1 MLDKQTTNSIDRS
14 KFNSYK
20 GLGTSCPV
28 CASTSGKCRWQN
40 YELSAQNGKI
50 TSTIKTLCMTGAGGY
65 GNPDYHYFNDTRD
78 GQWGVY
84 IPLSDWNEHRGE
96 NRQATPAEREEWVK
110 NQQLQQQVLLEA
122 ENQRRAESLPAL
134 ERDIA
139 ARAILAQ
146 LSLNEIDRKDLIRR
160 GFTAQQIREIGFK
173 SVEKF
178 QRLKE
183 PVNPRFPGVN
193 ISGTR
198 LNNGSIAGI
207 LIPLYTITGE
217 IVAFQIRNRE
227 QSKSRYRWLSSV
239 WEKGRDNGAAPSL
252 PNGENPLT
260 FSYPQLLGVKPV
272 LNSIGFAEGTGA
284 KPNLAATRMGQQIIG
299 AAGGQWLSSPELLLD
314 GLSRWRAD
322 VIDLYLDGEDIH
334 KPQVIRRWVNLHR
347 QLLEW
352 GYKPRFMYSGRDID
366 ELEDLSELREID
378 SAELD
383 RLVGDRLPSPPVIS
397 LARKLY
403 QKSKHFT
410 PNRTQC
416 NRFLKW
422 EIPETGLENTLV
434 GIKSALGTGKT
445 EVLKALGAW
454 ARERGL
460 ELIFIGYRNNLLRQT
475 CDRIPDL
482 YHVGDED
489 RVFLDSDYHKAICHH
504 SAGLIDPAQMGNKII
519 VLDECVSDLSDMLT
533 SKLTA
538 GRRKDGTDSR
548 QVRLAHIQELIQNCY
563 GVVALDA
570 YLSDTELDFLRKLRS
585 SSVRAGASASAE
597 RVSHLSGAERC
608 SWNEPKQRDFDFIHK
623 IENTYRNQMNV
634 RMVNQKSTVT
644 RAILDDALAGA
655 NLLIT
660 ATTQKHC
667 ENLEKS
673 LIHIGIPETNICRID
688 GTTDR
693 DDTILLFFRNPKTYL
708 ETYSPQIV
716 ILSPTA
722 ESGISIDLPGYFT
735 THYHFHLGNLGIL
748 SGLQFLGRYRYF
760 SAPRVIYC
768 EKQGHIHDGNSSCFT
783 RWVKDEFD
791 RQVHEDINLVFMLLD
806 KGATDEAMK
815 ILTSYANKEDLWL
828 KLAHQYKA
836 NLNEEMKH
844 LRELFIESMVADGY
858 TVTIDP
864 EDVDGCDDTDD
875 LMGRVEVERRVV
887 QSRRIYNAPDITR
900 LEYEAIRNNPSANE
914 IDRVLASKYYLTQQ
928 QLPGI
933 METESYCAELI
944 QMLKYNH
951 PALVKQLE
959 TYHYLLHPELAEINH
974 LAAWL
979 PVAQTGSVWLP
990 DQLNRSSLAL
1000 VKVGRELGLA
1010 ELIERRTLLAGSPA
1024 ERSATRQTIFSRQRI
1039 GEIIQQVKDSKRY
1052 QSSLKININPEKQ
1065 TDPIKLFQRIL
1076 KKFGLK
1082 SVKLGDDQFKLDA
1095 VADSILAFKGAPKY
1109 ELLTPELI
1117 EGVTGLAGKE
1127 FHKDDIEIQTL
1138 GGSMEALGMQD
1149 KRGRMRLVAGSARY
1163 LGLSVVTHRHRTIDP
1178 QGKKVVTR
1186 IYTFTATSDPISGG
1200 IKNSQVY
1207 PGTQPVYVKHI
1218 YECLTRRLE
1227 QLAIDKVVGIKA
1239 WQNLDF
1245 AASGNNLQTSIP
1257 EELFSAIHID
1267 DFASIEIINLP
1278 KDRSGSAEFSLENL
1292 RSVAQKLLYIGQ
1304 MELPELEI
1312 CLNQYL
1318 GVTNPEVARI
1328 AMSMIE
1334 NKYPQVFARLIHCS
1348 SSITQVE

>member
-1 MLDKQTTNSIDRS
+1 MFGNPSTSIARS
-14 KFNSYK
+14 KFNAYK
-20 GLGTSCPV
+20 GLGNSCPV

-40 YELSAQNGKI
+40 YELSAKNGK
-50 TSTIKTLCMTGAGGY
+50 TTPTVKTLCMTGAGGY

-84 IPLSDWNEHRGE
+84 IPLVDWNEHRGE
-96 NRQATPAEREEWVK
+96 DRQATPGEREEWVK
-110 NQQLQQQVLLEA
+110 NQQLKQQALLEA

-183 PVNPRFPGVN
+183 PVNNRFPGVN

-198 LNNGSIAGI
+198 LNNKSIAGI

-227 QSKSRYRWLSSV
+227 PSKSRYRWLSST
-239 WEKGRDNGAAPSL
+239 WETGRDNGAAPSL

-260 FSYPQLLGVKPV
+260 FTYPQLLGVIPV
-272 LNSIGFAEGTGA
+272 IRSIGLAEGTGA
-284 KPNLAATRMGQQIIG
+284 KPNLAATRMGQQVIG
-299 AAGGQWLSSPELLLD
+299 AAGGQWLSSPELLKD
-314 GLSRWRAD
+314 GLERWRAS
-322 VIDLYLDGEDIH
+322 VIDLYLDGEDPQ
-334 KPQVIRRWVNLHR
+334 KPQVIRRWVNLYY

-366 ELEDLSELREID
+366 ELEDLLLLREID
-378 SAELD
+378 LDELEY
-383 RLVGDRLPSPPVIS
+383 LVSSKLPPPPPIVS

-410 PNRTQC
+410 PNQTQS
-416 NRFLKW
+416 NRFLQW
-422 EIPETGLENTLV
+422 EIPKTGLENTLV

-489 RVFLDSDYHKAICHH
+489 KVFLDSDYHKAICHH
-504 SAGLIDPAQMGNKII
+504 SAGLIDPAQMGNKVVI
-519 VLDECVSDLSDMLT
+519 LDECVSDLSDMLT

-538 GRRKDGTDSR
+538 GRRKDGNDSR
-548 QVRLAHIQELIQNCY
+548 QVRLAHIEELIKHSH

-570 YLSDTELDFLRKLRS
+570 YLSDTELDFLRKLR
-585 SSVRAGASASAE
+585 
-597 RVSHLSGAERC
+597 
-608 SWNEPKQRDFDFIHK
+608 QFDFVHK
-623 IENTYRNQMNV
+623 LENTYRNQMNV

-673 LIHIGIPETNICRID
+673 LIRIGIPEANICRID

-693 DDTILLFFRNPKTYL
+693 DDTIALFFRNPKAYL
-708 ETYSPQIV
+708 EEHRPQIV

-722 ESGISIDLPGYFT
+722 ESGISIDLAGYFR

-748 SGLQFLGRYRYF
+748 SGLQFLGRYRDF

-768 EKQGHIHDGNSSCFT
+768 ERQGRIGDGNSSSFSK
-783 RWVKDEFD
+783 WVKDEFD
-791 RQVHEDINLVFMLLD
+791 RQVHEDMDLVFMLLD
-806 KGATDEAMK
+806 KGAADEAMK
-815 ILTSYANKEDLWL
+815 ILTSYTQKEDLWL

-844 LRELFIESMVADGY
+844 LRELFIEAMVTDGY
-858 TVTIDP
+858 TISIDS
-864 EDVDGCDDTDD
+864 EDIDGCDDTDD

-887 QSRRIYNAPDITR
+887 QSRRIYDAPDITR

-914 IDRVLASKYYLTQQ
+914 LDRILASKYYLTQQ

-933 METESYCAELI
+933 METESYSAELI

-959 TYHYLLHPELAEINH
+959 TYHYLLHPKRAEINH

-979 PVAQTGSVWLP
+979 PVAETGSVWLP
-990 DQLNRSSLAL
+990 DQLSRSSLSL
-1000 VKVGRELGLA
+1000 VKVGRELGLTD
-1010 ELIERRTLLAGSPA
+1010 LIE
-1024 ERSATRQTIFSRQRI
+1024 TIFSGQRI
-1039 GEIIQQVKDSKRY
+1039 GEIIEGIIGSKRY
-1052 QSSLKININPEKQ
+1052 QSSLKININPERQ
-1065 TDPIKLFQRIL
+1065 PDPIKLFRRIL
-1076 KKFGLK
+1076 KIFGLK
-1082 SVKLGDDQFKLDA
+1082 LVKLGDDQFKLDA

-1109 ELLTPELI
+1109 ELLTPELSQK
-1117 EGVTGLAGKE
+1117 VAQLAGKQL
-1127 FHKDDIEIQTL
+1127 HKDDLEIETL
-1138 GGSMEALGMQD
+1138 GMEMEALGMHD
-1149 KRGRMRLVAGSARY
+1149 GRGRMRLVAGSARY

-1186 IYTFTATSDPISGG
+1186 TYTFGATGDPISGG
-1200 IKNSQVY
+1200 IKNSQIY
-1207 PGTQPVYVKHI
+1207 PGTQPIHVKHI
-1218 YECLTRRLE
+1218 YECITKRLE
-1227 QLAIDKVVGIKA
+1227 QLAIDRTVRVQE
-1239 WQNLDF
+1239 WQNLK
-1245 AASGNNLQTSIP
+1245 TVPP
-1257 EELFSAIHID
+1257 EELLLTIHID
-1267 DFASIEIINLP
+1267 NFTSIEIISLP
-1278 KDRSGSAEFSLENL
+1278 EGRSGSAEFSLENL
-1292 RSVAQKLLYIGQ
+1292 RSVAQTLLHIGQ
-1304 MELPELEI
+1304 MEPPELAS
-1312 CLNQYL
+1312 CLHEYL
-1318 GVTNPEVARI
+1318 TVTNLEVARI
-1328 AMSMIE
+1328 AMSMVE
-1334 NKYPQVFARLIHCS
+1334 SKYPQVFHRLRQHSDLSRIC
-1348 SSITQVE
+1348 VE

>member
-1 MLDKQTTNSIDRS
+1 MI
-14 KFNSYK
+14 FNPVFRTRFNAYR
-20 GLGTSCPV
+20 GLGNTCPV
-28 CASTSGKCRWQN
+28 CASSSGKCRWQN

-50 TSTIKTLCMTGAGGY
+50 TPTIKTLCMTGAGGY

-84 IPLSDWNEHRGE
+84 IPLIDWNEHRGE
-96 NRQATPAEREEWVK
+96 DRQATPAEKAEWFR
-110 NQQLQQQVLLEA
+110 NQQLKQQALLEA
-122 ENQRRAESLPAL
+122 ENQRKAESLPTL

-160 GFTAQQIREIGFK
+160 GFTQQQIREIGFK

-178 QRLKE
+178 QRLTE
-183 PVNPRFPGVN
+183 PVNNRFPGVN
-193 ISGTR
+193 IQGNR
-198 LNNGSIAGI
+198 LSNGSIAGI
-207 LIPLYTITGE
+207 LIPIYTITGE
-217 IVAFQIRNRE
+217 IVAFQVRNRE
-227 QSKSRYRWLSSV
+227 KSKSRCLVERTLREPQRDSIRYRWLSSV
-239 WEKGRDNGAAPSL
+239 WEKGRDNGASPSL

-260 FSYPQLLGVKPV
+260 FSYPQLLGVEPV

-284 KPNLAATRMGQQIIG
+284 KPNLTATKMGQQVIG
-299 AAGGQWLSSPELLLD
+299 AAGGQWLSSPEQLKD

-322 VIDLYLDGEDIH
+322 VIDLYLDGEDPQ
-334 KPQVIRRWVNLHR
+334 KPQVIRRWVNLYH
-347 QLLEW
+347 QLREW

-366 ELEDLSELREID
+366 ELEDLLLLREID
-378 SAELD
+378 LDELEH
-383 RLVGDRLPSPPVIS
+383 LVGNKLPPLLPIVS

-403 QKSKHFT
+403 QKSKRFT

-416 NRFLKW
+416 NRFLQW

-445 EVLKALGAW
+445 EVLKVLGAT

-489 RVFLDSDYHKAICHH
+489 KVFLDSDYHKAICHH
-504 SAGLIDPAQMGNKII
+504 SAGLLDPTQMGNKII
-519 VLDECVSDLSDMLT
+519 ILDECVSDLSDMLT

-548 QVRLAHIQELIQNCY
+548 QVRLAHIEQLVKNCY

-570 YLSDTELDFLRKLRS
+570 YLSDTEVDFLQKLK
-585 SSVRAGASASAE
+585 
-597 RVSHLSGAERC
+597 H
-608 SWNEPKQRDFDFIHK
+608 FDFVHK
-623 IENTYRNQMNV
+623 LENTYRNKMNV
-634 RMVNQKSTVT
+634 RMVNQKSTLT
-644 RAILDDALAGA
+644 RAIIDDALAGA

-673 LIHIGIPETNICRID
+673 LIRVGIPETNICRID

-693 DDTILLFFRNPKTYL
+693 DDSIGLFFRNPKAYL
-708 ETYSPQIV
+708 EEYRPQIV

-722 ESGISIDLPGYFT
+722 ESGISIDLAGYFT

-748 SGLQFLGRYRYF
+748 SGLQFLGRYRDF
-760 SAPRVIYC
+760 TAPRVIYC
-768 EKQGHIHDGNSSCFT
+768 EKQGHIADGNSSSFT
-783 RWVKDEFD
+783 KWVKDEFD
-791 RQVHEDINLVFMLLD
+791 RQVHENMDLVFMLLD
-806 KGATDEAMK
+806 KGAADEAMK
-815 ILTSYANKEDLWL
+815 ILTSYAHKEDLWL

-844 LRELFIESMVADGY
+844 LRELFIEAMLADGY
-858 TVTIDP
+858 TVTIDR
-864 EDVDGCDDTDD
+864 EDIDGCDDTDD

-900 LEYEAIRNNPSANE
+900 IEYEAIRNNASANE
-914 IDRVLASKYYLTQQ
+914 FDRVLANKFYLTQQ

-933 METESYCAELI
+933 METDSYSAELI

-959 TYHYLLHPELAEINH
+959 TYHYLLNPERAQINH

-1000 VKVGRELGLA
+1000 VKVGRELDLHD
-1010 ELIERRTLLAGSPA
+1010 LIGKGFTGN
-1024 ERSATRQTIFSRQRI
+1024 RI
-1039 GEIIQQVKDSKRY
+1039 GETIERVSNSKRY
-1052 QSSLKININPEKQ
+1052 QSSLKININPERPP
-1065 TDPIKLFQRIL
+1065 DPIKVFRRIL

-1082 SVKLGDDQFKLDA
+1082 LVKVKDDRFKLDT

-1109 ELLTPELI
+1109 ELLTPELSQK
-1117 EGVTGLAGKE
+1117 VAQLAGKQL
-1127 FHKDDIEIQTL
+1127 HKDDIEIETL
-1138 GGSMEALGMQD
+1138 GREMEELGMQD
-1149 KRGRMRLVAGSARY
+1149 GRGRMRLVAGSARY
-1163 LGLSVVTHRHRTIDP
+1163 LGLSVVTHRRRTIDP

-1186 IYTFTATSDPISGG
+1186 TYTFGATDEPISRG
-1200 IKNSQVY
+1200 IKDSQVY
-1207 PGTQPVYVKHI
+1207 PGTQPVHVKHI
-1218 YECLTRRLE
+1218 YECVSKRLE
-1227 QLAIDKVVGIKA
+1227 QLATHQRARVEDWK
-1239 WQNLDF
+1239 
-1245 AASGNNLQTSIP
+1245 NLQTSLP
-1257 EELFSAIHID
+1257 HQLAVEIHID
-1267 DFASIEIINLP
+1267 DFASINEINWPEHL
-1278 KDRSGSAEFSLENL
+1278 SGSPEFSLENL
-1292 RSVAQKLLYIGQ
+1292 RSVAQTLLQIGQ
-1304 MELPELEI
+1304 MELPELES
-1312 CLNQYL
+1312 CLHEYL
-1318 GVTNPEVARI
+1318 AVTNPEVARI
-1328 AMSMIE
+1328 AMSMVE
-1334 NKYPQVFARLIHCS
+1334 SKYPQVFVLS
-1348 SSITQVE
+1348 N

>member
-1 MLDKQTTNSIDRS
+1 MRYFADLVNHS
-14 KFNSYK
+14 KFNAYR
-20 GLGTSCPV
+20 GLNNSCPV
-28 CASTSGKCRWQN
+28 CGSTSGKCKSQN
-40 YELSAQNGKI
+40 YELSAHNGKI
-50 TSTIKTLCMTGAGGY
+50 TPTIKTLCMTGAGGY

-84 IPLSDWNEHRGE
+84 IPLIDWNEHRGE
-96 NRQATPAEREEWVK
+96 NHQATPAERAEWVK
-110 NQQLQQQVLLEA
+110 QQQLKQQALLAA

-139 ARAILAQ
+139 ARTILAQ

-160 GFTAQQIREIGFK
+160 GFTQQQIEEIGFK

-178 QRLKE
+178 QKLKQ

-193 ISGTR
+193 IQGNR
-198 LNNGSIAGI
+198 LNNGSIGGI
-207 LIPLYTITGE
+207 LIPIYTITGE

-227 QSKSRYRWLSSV
+227 ASKSRYRWLSSV

-252 PNGENPLT
+252 PNGEIPLT
-260 FSYPQLLGVKPV
+260 FAYPQLLGVEPV

-284 KPNLAATRMGQQIIG
+284 KPNLTAIRMGQQVIG
-299 AAGGQWLSSPELLLD
+299 AAGGQWLSSPELLKD
-314 GLSRWRAD
+314 GLSRWRAEY
-322 VIDLYLDGEDIH
+322 IDLYLDGEDIR
-334 KPQVIRRWVNLHR
+334 KPQVIRRWVNLYH
-347 QLLEW
+347 QLQEW
-352 GYKPRFMYSGRDID
+352 GYKPRFMYSGQDID
-366 ELEDLSELREID
+366 ELEDLFLLREID
-378 SAELD
+378 LDELEY
-383 RLVGDRLPSPPVIS
+383 LVGNKLPPLAVSGVELLPQIVS

-410 PNRTQC
+410 PNQTQS
-416 NRFLKW
+416 NRFLQW
-422 EIPETGLENTLV
+422 EIPETGLENSVAGYPPSTLV

-489 RVFLDSDYHKAICHH
+489 KVFLDSDYHKAICHH
-504 SAGLIDPAQMGNKII
+504 SAGLINPSQMANKIVI
-519 VLDECVSDLSDMLT
+519 LDECVSDLSDMLT

-548 QVRLAHIQELIQNCY
+548 QVRLAHIEQLVKNCY

-570 YLSDTELDFLRKLRS
+570 YLSDTELDFLRELRS
-585 SSVRAGASASAE
+585 
-597 RVSHLSGAERC
+597 
-608 SWNEPKQRDFDFIHK
+608 FDFVHK
-623 IENTYRNQMNV
+623 LENTYRNQMNV

-655 NLLIT
+655 NLLVT

-673 LIHIGIPETNICRID
+673 LIRIGIPEANICRID

-693 DDTILLFFRNPKTYL
+693 DDTVGLFFRNPKIYL

-722 ESGISIDLPGYFT
+722 ESGISIDLAGYFT
-735 THYHFHLGNLGIL
+735 THYHFHLGNLGVL
-748 SGLQFLGRYRYF
+748 SGLQFLGRYRDF

-768 EKQGHIHDGNSSCFT
+768 ERQGRISDGNSSSFSK
-783 RWVKDEFD
+783 WVKDEFD
-791 RQVHEDINLVFMLLD
+791 RQVHEDMDLVFMLLD
-806 KGATDEAMK
+806 KGAADEAMK
-815 ILTSYANKEDLWL
+815 ILTSYANQEDLWL

-844 LRELFIESMVADGY
+844 LRELFVEAMVADGY

-887 QSRRIYNAPDITR
+887 QSRRIYDAPDITR
-900 LEYEAIRNNPSANE
+900 LEYEAIRNNPGANE
-914 IDRVLASKYYLTQQ
+914 LDRVLASKYYLTQQ

-933 METESYCAELI
+933 METESYSAELI

-959 TYHYLLHPELAEINH
+959 TYHYLLHPERAEIHH

-979 PVAQTGSVWLP
+979 PVAETGSVWLP

-1000 VKVGRELGLA
+1000 VKVGRELGLHDLM
-1010 ELIERRTLLAGSPA
+1010 E
-1024 ERSATRQTIFSRQRI
+1024 
-1039 GEIIQQVKDSKRY
+1039 GEFDGQQIAAITQQVADSKLY
-1052 QSSLKININPEKQ
+1052 QSCLKINVNPNQ
-1065 TDPIKLFQRIL
+1065 PHDPFKLFRRIL

-1082 SVKLGDDQFKLDA
+1082 LVKLKDDEFKLDA
-1095 VADSILAFKGAPKY
+1095 VANSILAFKGAPKY

-1117 EGVTGLAGKE
+1117 EQLGKLAGRE
-1127 FHKDDIEIQTL
+1127 FHQDDREIQALGTAMETL
-1138 GGSMEALGMQD
+1138 GMKDG
-1149 KRGRMRLVAGSARY
+1149 RGRMRLVAGSARY
-1163 LGLSVVTHRHRTIDP
+1163 LGLSVISHRHRTVDR
-1178 QGKKVVTR
+1178 GKKVVTR
-1186 IYTFTATSDPISGG
+1186 IYSFGTTDNPISQA
-1200 IKNSQVY
+1200 IKDTPTVY
-1207 PGTQPVYVKHI
+1207 PDTQPVEVKHI
-1218 YECLTRRLE
+1218 YECVTRRLE
-1227 QLAIDKVVGIKA
+1227 QLATHQRERVKE
-1239 WQNLDF
+1239 WQNP
-1245 AASGNNLQTSIP
+1245 QTSFP
-1257 EELFSAIHID
+1257 TQLLSAIHID
-1267 DFASIEIINLP
+1267 DFASIDKINLP
-1278 KDRSGSAEFSLENL
+1278 EHRSGSPEFSLENL
-1292 RSVAQKLLYIGQ
+1292 RSVAQTLLHIGQ
-1304 MELPELEI
+1304 IEELELENV
-1312 CLNQYL
+1312 LNDYL
-1318 GVTNPEVARI
+1318 TVTNPTVARI
-1328 AMSMIE
+1328 ALKMVES
-1334 NKYPQVFARLIHCS
+1334 KYPQVFKRLNLYGLN
-1348 SSITQVE
+1348 

>member
-1 MLDKQTTNSIDRS
+1 MLGNASTPITRS
-14 KFNSYK
+14 KFNAYR
-20 GLGTSCPV
+20 GLGNSCPV

-40 YELSAQNGKI
+40 YELSAKNAKI
-50 TSTIKTLCMTGAGGY
+50 TPTVKTLCMTGAGGY

-84 IPLSDWNEHRGE
+84 IPLVDWNEHRSE
-96 NRQATPAEREEWVK
+96 DRQATPVEREEWVK
-110 NQQLQQQVLLEA
+110 NQQLKQQALLEA

-146 LSLNEIDRKDLIRR
+146 LSLNEIDRKDLVRR
-160 GFTAQQIREIGFK
+160 GFTVQQIREIGFK

-183 PVNPRFPGVN
+183 PVNNRFPGVN
-193 ISGTR
+193 IQGNR
-198 LNNGSIAGI
+198 LSNGSIAGI

-217 IVAFQIRNRE
+217 IVAFQVRNRE

-239 WEKGRDNGAAPSL
+239 WEKGRDNGSAPSL

-260 FSYPQLLGVKPV
+260 FSYPQLLGVAPV
-272 LNSIGFAEGTGA
+272 LNSIGLAEGTGA
-284 KPNLAATRMGQQIIG
+284 KPNLAATRVGQQVIG
-299 AAGGQWLSSPELLLD
+299 AAGGQWLSSPELLKD
-314 GLSRWRAD
+314 GLERWRAD
-322 VIDLYLDGEDIH
+322 VIDLYLDGEDPQ
-334 KPQVIRRWVNLHR
+334 KPQVIRRWVTLYY

-366 ELEDLSELREID
+366 ELEDLSLLREID
-378 SAELD
+378 LD
-383 RLVGDRLPSPPVIS
+383 DLEYLVSSKLPPPPPVVS

-410 PNRTQC
+410 PNQTQS
-416 NRFLKW
+416 NRFLQW

-454 ARERGL
+454 ARKCGL

-489 RVFLDSDYHKAICHH
+489 KVFLDSDYHKAICHH
-504 SAGLIDPAQMGNKII
+504 SCRLIDPAQMGNKIVI
-519 VLDECVSDLSDMLT
+519 LDECVSDLSDMLT

-548 QVRLAHIQELIQNCY
+548 QVRLAHIEELIKHSH

-585 SSVRAGASASAE
+585 
-597 RVSHLSGAERC
+597 
-608 SWNEPKQRDFDFIHK
+608 FDFVHK
-623 IENTYRNQMNV
+623 LENTYRNQMNV
-634 RMVNQKSTVT
+634 RMVNQKSTLT

-673 LIHIGIPETNICRID
+673 LIRIGIPEANICRID

-693 DDTILLFFRNPKTYL
+693 DDTILLFFRNPKAYL
-708 ETYSPQIV
+708 EEYRPQIV

-722 ESGISIDLPGYFT
+722 ESGISIDLAGYFT
-735 THYHFHLGNLGIL
+735 TQYHFHLGNLGIL
-748 SGLQFLGRYRYF
+748 SGLQFLGRYRDF
-760 SAPRVIYC
+760 GAPRVIYC
-768 EKQGHIHDGNSSCFT
+768 ERQGRIGDGNSSSFSK
-783 RWVKDEFD
+783 WVKDEFD
-791 RQVHEDINLVFMLLD
+791 RQVHEDMDLVFMLLD
-806 KGATDEAMK
+806 KGAADEAMK
-815 ILTSYANKEDLWL
+815 ILTNYAQKEDLWL

-844 LRELFIESMVADGY
+844 LRELFVEAMVADGY
-858 TVTIDP
+858 TVSIDP
-864 EDVDGCDDTDD
+864 EDIDGCDDTDD

-887 QSRRIYNAPDITR
+887 QSRRIYDAPDITR

-914 IDRVLASKYYLTQQ
+914 LDRVLASKYYLTQQ

-944 QMLKYNH
+944 QMLRYNH

-959 TYHYLLHPELAEINH
+959 TYHYLLHPERAEINH

-979 PVAQTGSVWLP
+979 PVAETGSVWLP
-990 DQLNRSSLAL
+990 DQLSRSSLAL
-1000 VKVGRELGLA
+1000 VKVGRELGLT
-1010 ELIERRTLLAGSPA
+1010 ELIE
-1024 ERSATRQTIFSRQRI
+1024 TIFGGQRI
-1039 GEIIQQVKDSKRY
+1039 GLIIEQIANSKRY
-1052 QSSLKININPEKQ
+1052 QSSLKININPERQ
-1065 TDPIKLFQRIL
+1065 PDPIKLFRRIL
-1076 KKFGLK
+1076 KRFGLK
-1082 SVKLGDDQFKLDA
+1082 LIKLRDDQFKLDA

-1109 ELLTPELI
+1109 ELLTPELNQR
-1117 EGVTGLAGKE
+1117 VTQLAGKQL
-1127 FHKDDIEIQTL
+1127 HKDDIEVEML
-1138 GGSMEALGMQD
+1138 GMEMEALGMHD
-1149 KRGRMRLVAGSARY
+1149 GRGKMRLIAGSARY

-1186 IYTFTATSDPISGG
+1186 TYTFGATGDPISGG
-1200 IKNSQVY
+1200 IRQSQIY
-1207 PGTQPVYVKHI
+1207 PGTQPVHVKHI
-1218 YECLTRRLE
+1218 YECITRRLE
-1227 QLAIDKVVGIKA
+1227 QLAIDRQARVRD
-1239 WQNLDF
+1239 WQNL
-1245 AASGNNLQTSIP
+1245 QTPIP
-1257 EELFSAIHID
+1257 EELSSAIHID
-1267 DFASIEIINLP
+1267 DFASIKIINLP
-1278 KDRSGSAEFSLENL
+1278 EGRSGSADFSLENL
-1292 RSVAQKLLYIGQ
+1292 RSVAQTLLHIGQ
-1304 MELPELEI
+1304 MEMPELES

-1318 GVTNPEVARI
+1318 TVTNSEVARI
-1328 AMSMIE
+1328 AMSMVE
-1334 NKYPQVFARLIHCS
+1334 SKYPQVFEIINRFTAK
-1348 SSITQVE
+1348 

>member
-1 MLDKQTTNSIDRS
+1 MS
-14 KFNSYK
+14 KYFANLFPRFRFNAYR
-20 GLGTSCPV
+20 GLGNTCPV
-28 CASTSGKCRWQN
+28 CSSFSGKCKWQP
-40 YELSAQNGKI
+40 YDLSAQNGKI
-50 TSTIKTLCMTGAGGY
+50 TPTIKTLCMTGAGGY

-84 IPLSDWNEHRGE
+84 IPLIDWNEHRGE
-96 NRQATPAEREEWVK
+96 NYQATPAERAEWVK
-110 NQQLQQQVLLEA
+110 NQQLKQQALLEA

-160 GFTAQQIREIGFK
+160 GFTAQQIKEIGFR

-178 QRLKE
+178 QKLTE
-183 PVNPRFPGVN
+183 PVNNRFPGVN
-193 ISGTR
+193 IQGNR
-198 LNNGSIAGI
+198 LNNGFIGGI
-207 LIPLYTITGE
+207 MIPIYTITGE

-227 QSKSRYRWLSSV
+227 ASKSRYRWLSSV
-239 WEKGRDNGAAPSL
+239 WEKGRDNGSAPNL
-252 PNGENPLT
+252 PNGEIPLT
-260 FSYPQLLGVKPV
+260 FSYPQLLGVQPV
-272 LNSIGFAEGTGA
+272 TRSIGLAEGTGA
-284 KPNLAATRMGQQIIG
+284 KPNLAAIEMGQQVIG
-299 AAGGQWLSSPELLLD
+299 AAGGQFLSAPEQLKDALE
-314 GLSRWRAD
+314 RWRANY
-322 VIDLYLDGEDIH
+322 IDLYLDGEDIH
-334 KPQVIRRWVNLHR
+334 KPQVIRRWLNLYH

-352 GYKPRFMYSGRDID
+352 GYKPRLMWSGQDID
-366 ELEDLSELREID
+366 ELEDLSLTRKIELDELELLLGATHAEETSARLHPL
-378 SAELD
+378 SGAELPQ
-383 RLVGDRLPSPPVIS
+383 RLSPIVS

-403 QKSKHFT
+403 QKSHSFT
-410 PNRTQC
+410 PNQTQC
-416 NRFLKW
+416 NRFLQW

-445 EVLKALGAW
+445 EVLKALAAW
-454 ARERGL
+454 ARKLGL

-482 YHVGDED
+482 YHIGDED
-489 RVFLDSDYHKAICHH
+489 KVFLNSDFHKAICHH
-504 SAGLIDPAQMGNKII
+504 SAGLIDPAQMGNKIVI
-519 VLDECVSDLSDMLT
+519 LDECVSDLSDMLT

-538 GRRKDGTDSR
+538 GRRKDGMDSR
-548 QVRLAHIQELIQNCY
+548 QVRLAHIEELVKNCY

-570 YLSDTELDFLRKLRS
+570 YLSDTEMDFLRKLR
-585 SSVRAGASASAE
+585 
-597 RVSHLSGAERC
+597 
-608 SWNEPKQRDFDFIHK
+608 QFDFVHK
-623 IENTYRNQMNV
+623 LENTYRNQMNV

-673 LIHIGIPETNICRID
+673 LIKLGIPEANICRID

-693 DDTILLFFRNPKTYL
+693 DDTVGLFFRNPKVYL

-722 ESGISIDLPGYFT
+722 ESGISIDLAGYFT

-748 SGLQFLGRYRYF
+748 SGLQFLGRYRDF

-768 EKQGHIHDGNSSCFT
+768 ERQGRINDGNSSSFT
-783 RWVKDEFD
+783 KWVKDEFD
-791 RQVHEDINLVFMLLD
+791 RQVHEDMDLVFMLLD
-806 KGATDEAMK
+806 NGSVDEAMK
-815 ILTSYANKEDLWL
+815 ILTSYAQKEDLWL

-844 LRELFIESMVADGY
+844 LRELFIDAMMADGY
-858 TVTIDP
+858 TVTVDP

-887 QSRRIYNAPDITR
+887 QSRRIYDAPDITR

-914 IDRVLASKYYLTQQ
+914 LDRVLANKYYLTQQ

-933 METESYCAELI
+933 METESYSAELI

-959 TYHYLLHPELAEINH
+959 TYHYLLHPELAEANH

-979 PVAQTGSVWLP
+979 PVAETGSVWLP

-1000 VKVGRELGLA
+1000 VKVGRELGLVD
-1010 ELIERRTLLAGSPA
+1010 LIET
-1024 ERSATRQTIFSRQRI
+1024 TFSGQRI
-1039 GEIIQQVKDSKRY
+1039 GEVIERISDSKRY
-1052 QSSLKININPEKQ
+1052 QSSLKVNINPEKQ
-1065 TDPIKLFQRIL
+1065 PDSIKLFRRIL

-1082 SVKLGDDQFKLDA
+1082 LVKLGDDQFKLDA

-1117 EGVTGLAGKE
+1117 AGVTQLAGKE

-1138 GGSMEALGMQD
+1138 GAEMETLGMQD
-1149 KRGRMRLVAGSARY
+1149 KRGRMRLVAGSARH

-1178 QGKKVVTR
+1178 QGKKAVTR
-1186 IYTFTATSDPISGG
+1186 IYTFGTTHDPISGA

-1207 PGTQPVYVKHI
+1207 PGTHPVQVNHI
-1218 YECLTRRLE
+1218 YECVTKRLE
-1227 QLAIDKVVGIKA
+1227 QLATHQRERIEEWKNPQV
-1239 WQNLDF
+1239 L
-1245 AASGNNLQTSIP
+1245 IP
-1257 EELFSAIHID
+1257 EQLLSTIHID
-1267 DFASIEIINLP
+1267 DFASINIINP
-1278 KDRSGSAEFSLENL
+1278 PEHRSGSPEFGLENL
-1292 RSVAQKLLYIGQ
+1292 RSVAQTLLHIGQ
-1304 MELPELEI
+1304 MEMSELES
-1312 CLNQYL
+1312 CLNEYL
-1318 GVTNPEVARI
+1318 AMTNPEVARI
-1328 AMSMIE
+1328 AMSMVE
-1334 NKYPQVFARLIHCS
+1334 SRYPQVFERLDRS
-1348 SSITQVE
+1348 R

>member
-1 MLDKQTTNSIDRS
+1 MTPARGVKMKKYIANLVNRS
-14 KFNSYK
+14 KFNAYR
-20 GLGTSCPV
+20 GLGNTCPI
-28 CASTSGKCRWQN
+28 CASSSGKCKWQP
-40 YELSAQNGKI
+40 YELSAKNGKI
-50 TSTIKTLCMTGAGGY
+50 TPTIKTLCMTGAGGY

-84 IPLSDWNEHRGE
+84 IPLVDWNEHRSE
-96 NRQATPAEREEWVK
+96 DRQATPAERAEWVK
-110 NQQLQQQVLLEA
+110 TQRLKQQALLEA
-122 ENQRRAESLPAL
+122 ENQRRAESLPTD

-183 PVNPRFPGVN
+183 AVNPRFPGVN
-193 ISGTR
+193 IQGNR
-198 LNNGSIAGI
+198 LNNGYIGGI
-207 LIPLYTITGE
+207 LIPIYTITGE

-227 QSKSRYRWLSSV
+227 QSKSRYRWLSST
-239 WEKGRDNGAAPSL
+239 WEKSRENGPVPNL
-252 PNGENPLT
+252 PNGEIPLT
-260 FSYPQLLGVKPV
+260 FSYPQLLGVIPV
-272 LNSIGFAEGTGA
+272 IRSIGLAEGTGA
-284 KPNLAATRMGQQIIG
+284 KPNLAAIEMGQQVIG
-299 AAGGQWLSSPELLLD
+299 AAGGQFLSAPEQLKDALL
-314 GLSRWRAD
+314 RWRAS
-322 VIDLYLDGEDIH
+322 VIDLYLDGEDIY
-334 KPQVIRRWVNLHR
+334 KPQVIRRWLNLYH

-352 GYKPRFMYSGRDID
+352 GYKPRLMWSGQDID
-366 ELEDLSELREID
+366 ELEDLSLTRKIDLDELEQL
-378 SAELD
+378 S
-383 RLVGDRLPSPPVIS
+383 GGKLPPPPPPIVP

-403 QKSKHFT
+403 QKSKHFS
-410 PNRTQC
+410 NNQTQC
-416 NRFLKW
+416 NRFLQW
-422 EIPETGLENTLV
+422 EIPNTGLENTLV

-489 RVFLDSDYHKAICHH
+489 KVFLDSDYHKAICHH
-504 SAGLIDPAQMGNKII
+504 SAGLIDPAQMENKIVI
-519 VLDECVSDLSDMLT
+519 LDECVSDLSDMLT

-548 QVRLAHIQELIQNCY
+548 QVRLAHIEELIKHSH

-570 YLSDTELDFLRKLRS
+570 YLSDTELDFLRKLR
-585 SSVRAGASASAE
+585 
-597 RVSHLSGAERC
+597 
-608 SWNEPKQRDFDFIHK
+608 QFDFVHK
-623 IENTYRNQMNV
+623 LENTYRNQMNV
-634 RMVNQKSTVT
+634 RMVNQKSTLT

-673 LIHIGIPETNICRID
+673 LIRIGIPNTNICRID

-693 DDTILLFFRNPKTYL
+693 DDTVGLFFRNPKAYL
-708 ETYSPQIV
+708 EEHRPQIV

-722 ESGISIDLPGYFT
+722 ESGISIDLAGYFR

-748 SGLQFLGRYRYF
+748 SGLQFLGRYRDF

-768 EKQGHIHDGNSSCFT
+768 ERQGRIGDGNSSSYAK
-783 RWVKDEFD
+783 WVKDEFD
-791 RQVHEDINLVFMLLD
+791 RQVHEDMDLVFMLLD
-806 KGATDEAMK
+806 KGAADEAMK
-815 ILTSYANKEDLWL
+815 ILTNYAQKEDLWL

-844 LRELFIESMVADGY
+844 LRELFVEAMVADGY
-858 TVTIDP
+858 TVSIDP

-887 QSRRIYNAPDITR
+887 QSRRIYDAPDITR

-914 IDRVLASKYYLTQQ
+914 LDRVLASKYYLTQQ

-959 TYHYLLHPELAEINH
+959 TYHYLLHPERAELNH

-979 PVAQTGSVWLP
+979 PVAETGSVWLP
-990 DQLNRSSLAL
+990 DQLSRSSLAL

-1010 ELIERRTLLAGSPA
+1010 GLIE
-1024 ERSATRQTIFSRQRI
+1024 TIFSGQQI
-1039 GEIIQQVKDSKRY
+1039 GSIIERVISSKRY
-1052 QSSLKININPEKQ
+1052 QSSLKVNINPEK
-1065 TDPIKLFQRIL
+1065 PPESIKLFRRIL
-1076 KKFGLK
+1076 KIFGFKL
-1082 SVKLGDDQFKLDA
+1082 VKLGDDQFKLDA

-1109 ELLTPELI
+1109 ELLTPELSQK
-1117 EGVTGLAGKE
+1117 VLQLAGKQL
-1127 FHKDDIEIQTL
+1127 HKNDIEVETL
-1138 GGSMEALGMQD
+1138 GMEMEALGMHD
-1149 KRGRMRLVAGSARY
+1149 GRGRMRLVAGSARY
-1163 LGLSVVTHRHRTIDP
+1163 LGLSVVTHRHRTLDP

-1186 IYTFTATSDPISGG
+1186 TYSFGATEDPISGG
-1200 IKNSQVY
+1200 IKNSQIY
-1207 PGTQPVYVKHI
+1207 PGTQPVHVKHI
-1218 YECLTRRLE
+1218 YECITKRLE
-1227 QLAIDKVVGIKA
+1227 QLAIDRQGRVQD
-1239 WQNLDF
+1239 WQNL
-1245 AASGNNLQTSIP
+1245 QTFIP
-1257 EELFSAIHID
+1257 EELSSAIHID

-1278 KDRSGSAEFSLENL
+1278 EGRSGSAEFSLENL
-1292 RSVAQKLLYIGQ
+1292 RSVAQTLLHIGQ
-1304 MELPELEI
+1304 MEMPELES
-1312 CLNQYL
+1312 CLNEYL
-1318 GVTNPEVARI
+1318 AVTNPEVALI
-1328 AMSMIE
+1328 AMSMVE
-1334 NKYPQVFARLIHCS
+1334 SKYPQVFDRLNRS
-1348 SSITQVE
+1348 R

>member
-1 MLDKQTTNSIDRS
+1 MKKYIANLVNRS
-14 KFNSYK
+14 KFNAYR
-20 GLGTSCPV
+20 GLGNTCPI
-28 CASTSGKCRWQN
+28 CASSSGKCKWQP
-40 YELSAQNGKI
+40 YELSAKNGKI
-50 TSTIKTLCMTGAGGY
+50 TPTIKTLCMTGAGGY

-84 IPLSDWNEHRGE
+84 IPLVDWNEHRSE
-96 NRQATPAEREEWVK
+96 DRQATPAERAEWVK
-110 NQQLQQQVLLEA
+110 TQRLKQQALLEA
-122 ENQRRAESLPAL
+122 ENQRRAESLPTD

-183 PVNPRFPGVN
+183 AVNPRFPGVN
-193 ISGTR
+193 IQGNR
-198 LNNGSIAGI
+198 LNNGYIGGI
-207 LIPLYTITGE
+207 LIPIYTITGE

-227 QSKSRYRWLSSV
+227 QSKSRYRWLSST
-239 WEKGRDNGAAPSL
+239 WEKSRENGPVPNL
-252 PNGENPLT
+252 PNGEIPLT
-260 FSYPQLLGVKPV
+260 FSYPQLLGVIPV
-272 LNSIGFAEGTGA
+272 IRSIGLAEGTGA
-284 KPNLAATRMGQQIIG
+284 KPNLAAIEMGQQVIG
-299 AAGGQWLSSPELLLD
+299 AAGGQFLSAPEQLKDALL
-314 GLSRWRAD
+314 RWRAS
-322 VIDLYLDGEDIH
+322 VIDLYLDGEDIY
-334 KPQVIRRWVNLHR
+334 KPQVIRRWLNLYH

-352 GYKPRFMYSGRDID
+352 GYKPRLMWSGQDID
-366 ELEDLSELREID
+366 ELEDLSLTRKIDLDELEQL
-378 SAELD
+378 S
-383 RLVGDRLPSPPVIS
+383 GGKLPPPPPPIVP

-403 QKSKHFT
+403 QKSKHFS
-410 PNRTQC
+410 NNQTQC
-416 NRFLKW
+416 NRFLQW
-422 EIPETGLENTLV
+422 EIPNTGLENTLV

-489 RVFLDSDYHKAICHH
+489 KVFLDSDYHKAICHH
-504 SAGLIDPAQMGNKII
+504 SAGLIDPAQMENKIVI
-519 VLDECVSDLSDMLT
+519 LDECVSDLSDMLT

-548 QVRLAHIQELIQNCY
+548 QVRLAHIEELIKHSH

-570 YLSDTELDFLRKLRS
+570 YLSDTELDFLRKLR
-585 SSVRAGASASAE
+585 
-597 RVSHLSGAERC
+597 
-608 SWNEPKQRDFDFIHK
+608 QFDFVHK
-623 IENTYRNQMNV
+623 LENTYRNQMNV
-634 RMVNQKSTVT
+634 RMVNQKSTLT

-673 LIHIGIPETNICRID
+673 LIRIGIPNTNICRID

-693 DDTILLFFRNPKTYL
+693 DDTVGLFFRNPKAYL
-708 ETYSPQIV
+708 EEHRPQIV

-722 ESGISIDLPGYFT
+722 ESGISIDLAGYFR

-748 SGLQFLGRYRYF
+748 SGLQFLGRYRDF

-768 EKQGHIHDGNSSCFT
+768 ERQGRIGDGNSSSYAK
-783 RWVKDEFD
+783 WVKDEFD
-791 RQVHEDINLVFMLLD
+791 RQVHEDMDLVFMLLD
-806 KGATDEAMK
+806 KGAADEAMK
-815 ILTSYANKEDLWL
+815 ILTNYAQKEDLWL

-844 LRELFIESMVADGY
+844 LRELFVEAMVADGY
-858 TVTIDP
+858 TVSIDP

-887 QSRRIYNAPDITR
+887 QSRRIYDAPDITR

-914 IDRVLASKYYLTQQ
+914 LDRVLASKYYLTQQ

-959 TYHYLLHPELAEINH
+959 TYHYLLHPERAELNH

-979 PVAQTGSVWLP
+979 PVAETGSVWLP
-990 DQLNRSSLAL
+990 DQLSRSSLAL

-1010 ELIERRTLLAGSPA
+1010 GLIE
-1024 ERSATRQTIFSRQRI
+1024 TIFSGQQI
-1039 GEIIQQVKDSKRY
+1039 GSIIERVISSKRY
-1052 QSSLKININPEKQ
+1052 QSSLKVNINPEK
-1065 TDPIKLFQRIL
+1065 PPESIKLFRRIL
-1076 KKFGLK
+1076 KIFGFKL
-1082 SVKLGDDQFKLDA
+1082 VKLGDDQFKLDA

-1109 ELLTPELI
+1109 ELLTPELSQK
-1117 EGVTGLAGKE
+1117 VLQLAGKQL
-1127 FHKDDIEIQTL
+1127 HKNDIEVETL
-1138 GGSMEALGMQD
+1138 GMEMEALGMHD
-1149 KRGRMRLVAGSARY
+1149 GRGRMRLVAGSARY
-1163 LGLSVVTHRHRTIDP
+1163 LGLSVVTHRHRTLDP

-1186 IYTFTATSDPISGG
+1186 TYSFGATEDPISGG
-1200 IKNSQVY
+1200 IKNSQIY
-1207 PGTQPVYVKHI
+1207 PGTQPVHVKHI
-1218 YECLTRRLE
+1218 YECITKRLE
-1227 QLAIDKVVGIKA
+1227 QLAIDRQGRVQD
-1239 WQNLDF
+1239 WQNL
-1245 AASGNNLQTSIP
+1245 QTFIP
-1257 EELFSAIHID
+1257 EELSSAIHID

-1278 KDRSGSAEFSLENL
+1278 EGRSGSAEFSLENL
-1292 RSVAQKLLYIGQ
+1292 RSVAQTLLHIGQ
-1304 MELPELEI
+1304 MEMPELES
-1312 CLNQYL
+1312 CLNEYL
-1318 GVTNPEVARI
+1318 AVTNPEVALI
-1328 AMSMIE
+1328 AMSMVE
-1334 NKYPQVFARLIHCS
+1334 SKYPQVFDRLNRS
-1348 SSITQVE
+1348 R